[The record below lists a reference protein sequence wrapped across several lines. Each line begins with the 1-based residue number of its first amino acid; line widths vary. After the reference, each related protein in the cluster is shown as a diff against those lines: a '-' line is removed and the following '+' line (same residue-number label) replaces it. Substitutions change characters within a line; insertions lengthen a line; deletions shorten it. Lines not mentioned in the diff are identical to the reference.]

1 MYAPD
6 KFKEEALKRGYARA
20 DTIEIYLKNNPKKLY
35 TEEDLEECYRFENR
49 EPVRNKQIKTYVDDE
64 EWVKQYL
71 EELRY

>member
-1 MYAPD
+1 M
-6 KFKEEALKRGYARA
+6 
-20 DTIEIYLKNNPKKLY
+20 KNNPKKLY